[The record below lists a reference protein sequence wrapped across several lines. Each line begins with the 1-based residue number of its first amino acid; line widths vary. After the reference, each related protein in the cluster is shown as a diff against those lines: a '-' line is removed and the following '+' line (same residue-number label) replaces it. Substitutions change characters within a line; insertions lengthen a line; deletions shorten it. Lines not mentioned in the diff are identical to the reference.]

1 MVGKEERTGKIEND
15 TKEVLKQVGEK
26 EEEEE
31 MATTVVDNKSTDN
44 DGKNMKDPFTTTT
57 TTFTGCA
64 ATTNVITTNVVEET
78 KKEDEVDIGGGDDVM
93 VVIQLKWSARVIDVS
108 FSPADF
114 ATFTVADL
122 KAKIEDNLSIPI
134 HRQKLLGLGIKT
146 PSDNDMLSSVEFKSS
161 KRCFVLL
168 GTPQAEAFVDP
179 QHLPN
184 LPPVFN
190 DLDCWDYLPSIA
202 NGFDLRTPTHLSRL
216 HKAIA
221 TTDIRL
227 IHPPRPGL
235 KLLVLDLDYTLFDC
249 KPTDPLT
256 GLRRDIFDSPPD
268 TTFSTS
274 TASGAANA
282 TPTTTGSSSS
292 GGRDSLSQLI
302 ALEGGVVSGGGGM
315 EDLKRPYLEHFLEVV
330 HNHYDIAIWSQT
342 HWRWVEVKCTELG
355 LLTNKKFNISFVL
368 DRSSM
373 FTVASRSSEK
383 GKRAH
388 EVKALE
394 VIWSKF
400 PDRWGPHN
408 TLHVDDLAKNFAMN
422 PQNGVKV
429 SAYRTAKRSGDRELL
444 KLAEYLQQVAAAEDV
459 RTIDHSQWK
468 KMMKFS

>member
-1 MVGKEERTGKIEND
+1 MVGKEERTGEEEND
-15 TKEVLKQVGEK
+15 GTKEVLKQVGEK
-26 EEEEE
+26 EEMEK
-31 MATTVVDNKSTDN
+31 TTT
-44 DGKNMKDPFTTTT
+44 DGKITEDPITTTSV
-57 TTFTGCA
+57 TGC
-64 ATTNVITTNVVEET
+64 TTNGVTNVVEDL
-78 KKEDEVDIGGGDDVM
+78 KEEVDMGGDDVM

-134 HRQKLLGLGIKT
+134 HRQKLLGLGIKSPT
-146 PSDNDMLSSVEFKSS
+146 DSEMLSAVEFKSS
-161 KRCFVLL
+161 KRCFVLV

-216 HKAIA
+216 RKAIS

-256 GLRRDIFDSPPD
+256 GLRRDIFDSPAD
-268 TTFSTS
+268 TTFATS
-274 TASGAANA
+274 TASSSSGGANG
-282 TPTTTGSSSS
+282 TPTTTTGSSGS
-292 GGRDSLSQLI
+292 RDSLSQLI